1 MMPFRLARRHYPAA
15 VPGQPATRRAR
26 SAAPR
31 GRRLTTVAGMC
42 LAAVLAGWPAVLAGQ
57 GLPAGT
63 AAGGEGPAV
72 SVVLT
77 AVREPQA
84 RILNPGPP
92 TGLTATAGNGRVT
105 VSWSPPASNGGA
117 AIIGYDLYMGT
128 SSHGESRSPVGGG
141 LIGGTNYTVSGLTN
155 GTTYYFTAD
164 AVNDANL
171 HSVVSAE
178 APATPVTAPGAPR
191 GLTAASADAQ
201 VSLSWQA
208 PGSNGGAAITGY
220 RVYQGTSKNP
230 VASVTGTGTTVKNL
244 ANGTAY
250 SFKVTAV
257 NKAGEGPASGAA
269 SATPAAKVT
278 KPGRPNGLTASPGN
292 GKITLSWKAPGSDGG
307 TGISG
312 YEIYR
317 GTSPGGESGTPV
329 NASLVAGTSF
339 TVTGLTNGTRYY
351 FTVAAVNKAKLQSAK
366 SGEASATPSAG
377 ASASASASASGSASA
392 TGPATASPS
401 GGATATAA
409 GTPGAPAGLTATPGN
424 GEVGLSWTAPASVG
438 GAPPASYHVYQG
450 TSPGFTLGTPVT
462 STGDTHATVTGL
474 TNGTTYYFVVT
485 AVDGSGTVS
494 GTSGEAS
501 AQPLA
506 TAVLASATTTVPKP
520 VIVSLAAVAA
530 VAIAAAGALTA
541 RRLRKRPRKRPPAAP
556 PADVRA
562 VPEMGPPSLVNLHEI
577 TSHVSAAENASHEG
591 ASHEV
596 FLPETY
602 VVRLEPLPA
611 AIITTL
617 EEISG

>member
-1 MMPFRLARRHYPAA
+1 MMPFRLARRRNPAA
-15 VPGQPATRRAR
+15 VPGQPAPHRAR
-26 SAAPR
+26 PAAPR
-31 GRRLTTVAGMC
+31 GRWLTTVAGTC
-42 LAAVLAGWPAVLAGQ
+42 LAAVLAGWPAMLAGP
-57 GLPAGT
+57 GLSAGT
-63 AAGGEGPAV
+63 AAGSGGPAA

-128 SSHGESRSPVGGG
+128 SSHGESRSPVNGG
-141 LIGGTNYTVSGLTN
+141 LIGGTSYTVSGLAN

-178 APATPVTAPGAPR
+178 ASATPVTAPGAPR
-191 GLTAASADAQ
+191 GLTAASGDAQ

-220 RVYQGTSKNP
+220 RVYQGTSKKP

-244 ANGTAY
+244 TNGTAY

-269 SATPAAKVT
+269 SATPTAKVT
-278 KPGRPNGLTASPGN
+278 KPGLPNGLTASPGN

-317 GTSPGGESGTPV
+317 GTSPGAESGTPV

-351 FTVAAVNKAKLQSAK
+351 FTVAAVNKAMLQGAK

-377 ASASASASASGSASA
+377 ASASASASGSASA
-392 TGPATASPS
+392 TGQATASPTS
-401 GGATATAA
+401 GATATAT
-409 GTPGAPAGLTATPGN
+409 GTPGAPTGLTATPGN
-424 GEVGLSWTAPASVG
+424 GEVGLSWTAPASAG
-438 GAPPASYHVYQG
+438 GAPPASYDVYQG
-450 TSPGFTLGTPVT
+450 TSSGFTLGAPVT
-462 STGDTHATVTGL
+462 STSDTHATVTGL

-485 AVDGSGTVS
+485 AVDGSGTVR

-562 VPEMGPPSLVNLHEI
+562 VPEMGPPSPVNLHEI
-577 TSHVSAAENASHEG
+577 TSHVSAAEN

-617 EEISG
+617 EEISQ

>member
-1 MMPFRLARRHYPAA
+1 MMPIRLARRRNPAA
-15 VPGQPATRRAR
+15 VPGQPATCHAR
-26 SAAPR
+26 TAAPR
-31 GRRLTTVAGMC
+31 GRWLTTVAGTC
-42 LAAVLAGWPAVLAGQ
+42 LAAVLAGWPAMLAGQ
-57 GLPAGT
+57 GPSAGT
-63 AAGGEGPAV
+63 AAGGERPAV

-105 VSWSPPASNGGA
+105 LSWNPPASNGGA
-117 AIIGYDLYMGT
+117 AILGYDLYMGT
-128 SSHGESRSPVGGG
+128 SSQGESRSPVSGG
-141 LIGGTNYTVSGLTN
+141 LISGTSYTVSGLTN
-155 GTTYYFTAD
+155 GTRYYFTAD

-178 APATPVTAPGAPR
+178 ASATPAAPVTVPGAPR
-191 GLTAASADAQ
+191 GLTAAAGDAQ
-201 VSLSWQA
+201 VSLSWQV
-208 PGSNGGAAITGY
+208 PSSDGGATITGY
-220 RVYQGTSKNP
+220 RVYQGTSKKP
-230 VASVTGTGTTVKNL
+230 VAGVTGTGTTVKNL
-244 ANGTAY
+244 TNGTAY

-269 SATPAAKVT
+269 SATPTAKVT
-278 KPGRPNGLTASPGN
+278 KPGQPNGLTASPGN
-292 GKITLSWKAPGSDGG
+292 GKVTLSWKAPGSDGG

-339 TVTGLTNGTRYY
+339 TVAGLTNGTRYY
-351 FTVAAVNKAKLQSAK
+351 FTVAAVNKAKLQSAE
-366 SGEASATPSAG
+366 SGEASATPTAGASAP
-377 ASASASASASGSASA
+377 ASASASATGS
-392 TGPATASPS
+392 ATASPS
-401 GGATATAA
+401 GGATATAT
-409 GTPGAPAGLTATPGN
+409 GTPGAPTGLTATPGN
-424 GEVGLSWTAPASVG
+424 GEVGLSWTAPASAG
-438 GAPPASYHVYQG
+438 GAAPARYHVYQG
-450 TSPGFTLGTPVT
+450 TSPGFALGTPVT
-462 STGDTHATVTGL
+462 STSDTHATVTGL

-485 AVDGSGTVS
+485 AVDGSGTVI

-530 VAIAAAGALTA
+530 LAIAAAGALTA
-541 RRLRKRPRKRPPAAP
+541 RRLRKRLRKRPPAAP

-562 VPEMGPPSLVNLHEI
+562 VPEMGPPSPVNLHEI
-577 TSHVSAAENASHEG
+577 TSHVSAAEN

-617 EEISG
+617 EEIGL

>member
-1 MMPFRLARRHYPAA
+1 MMPFRLVRRRNPAA

-26 SAAPR
+26 PAASR
-31 GRRLTTVAGMC
+31 GRWLTTVAGTC

-57 GLPAGT
+57 GPAGT
-63 AAGGEGPAV
+63 AAGNGGSAV

-77 AVREPQA
+77 AAREPQA

-92 TGLTATAGNGRVT
+92 TGLAATAGNGRVT
-105 VSWSPPASNGGA
+105 VSWNPPASNGGA
-117 AIIGYDLYMGT
+117 AIIGYDVYMGT
-128 SSHGESRSPVGGG
+128 SSHAGSASPVNGT
-141 LIGGTNYTVSGLTN
+141 LITGTSYTVSGLAN
-155 GTTYYFTAD
+155 GITYYFTAD
-164 AVNDANL
+164 AVNGGNL
-171 HSVVSAE
+171 HSARSAE
-178 APATPVTAPGAPR
+178 VSATPVAPVTTPGAPR
-191 GLTAASADAQ
+191 GLTATAGDAQ
-201 VSLSWQA
+201 VTLSWHA

-220 RVYQGTSKNP
+220 RVYQGTSKTP

-244 ANGTAY
+244 TNGTAY

-257 NKAGEGPASGAA
+257 NKAGEGPASSTA
-269 SATPAAKVT
+269 SATPTAKVT
-278 KPGRPNGLTASPGN
+278 KPGLPNGLTASPGN
-292 GKITLSWKAPGSDGG
+292 GKVTLSWKAPGSGGG

-339 TVTGLTNGTRYY
+339 TVTGLTNGTTYY
-351 FTVAAVNKAKLQSAK
+351 FTVAAVNQAQLQGAR
-366 SGEASATPSAG
+366 SGEASATPS
-377 ASASASASASGSASA
+377 ASASASASASGQ
-392 TGPATASPS
+392 ATASPS
-401 GGATATAA
+401 SGATATAT
-409 GTPGAPAGLTATPGN
+409 GTPGAPTGLTAAPGN
-424 GEVGLSWTAPASVG
+424 GEVGLSWTAPATAG
-438 GAPPASYHVYQG
+438 GAPPASYHVYEG
-450 TSPGFTLGTPVT
+450 TSSGFTLGTPVT
-462 STGDTHATVTGL
+462 STSDTHTTVTGL

-485 AVDGSGTVS
+485 AVDDSDTVR

-506 TAVLASATTTVPKP
+506 TAVLTSATTTVPKP

-530 VAIAAAGALTA
+530 LAIAAAGALTA

-562 VPEMGPPSLVNLHEI
+562 VPELGPPSPVNLHEI
-577 TSHVSAAENASHEG
+577 TSHVSPAEG
-591 ASHEV
+591 DSHEV

-617 EEISG
+617 EEVGS

>member
-1 MMPFRLARRHYPAA
+1 MMPFRLARRRSPAA

-26 SAAPR
+26 PAAPR
-31 GRRLTTVAGMC
+31 GRWLTTVAGTC
-42 LAAVLAGWPAVLAGQ
+42 LAAVLAGWPAMLAGQ
-57 GLPAGT
+57 GLSADTAAGT
-63 AAGGEGPAV
+63 AAGSGGPAA

-77 AVREPQA
+77 VVREPQA

-92 TGLTATAGNGRVT
+92 AGLTATAGNGRVT
-105 VSWSPPASNGGA
+105 LSWNPPASNGGA
-117 AIIGYDLYMGT
+117 AIIGYDVYMGT
-128 SSHGESRSPVGGG
+128 SSHGEAASPVSGG
-141 LIGGTNYTVSGLTN
+141 LITGTSYTVSGLAN

-164 AVNDANL
+164 AVNRANL
-171 HSVVSAE
+171 HSAVSAE
-178 APATPVTAPGAPR
+178 ASATPAAPVTAPGAPR
-191 GLTAASADAQ
+191 GLAAAAGDAQ

-220 RVYQGTSKNP
+220 RVYQGTSKKP

-269 SATPAAKVT
+269 SATPTAKVT
-278 KPGRPNGLTASPGN
+278 KPGLPNGLTASPGN

-317 GTSPGGESGTPV
+317 GTSPGAESGTPV

-351 FTVAAVNKAKLQSAK
+351 FTVAAVNQAMLQGAK
-366 SGEASATPSAG
+366 SGEASATPAAG
-377 ASASASASASGSASA
+377 ASASGSASA
-392 TGPATASPS
+392 TGQATASPS
-401 GGATATAA
+401 GGATTT
-409 GTPGAPAGLTATPGN
+409 GTPGAPGGLTATPGN
-424 GEVGLSWTAPASVG
+424 GEVGLSWTAPASAG

-450 TSPGFTLGTPVT
+450 TSSGFTLGTPVT
-462 STGDTHATVTGL
+462 STSDTHATVTGL

-562 VPEMGPPSLVNLHEI
+562 VPETGPPSPVSLHEI
-577 TSHVSAAENASHEG
+577 TSHVSAAEN

-617 EEISG
+617 EEIGS

>member
-1 MMPFRLARRHYPAA
+1 
-15 VPGQPATRRAR
+15 
-26 SAAPR
+26 
-31 GRRLTTVAGMC
+31 
-42 LAAVLAGWPAVLAGQ
+42 VLAGWPAVLAGQ
-57 GLPAGT
+57 GPPGGT

-92 TGLTATAGNGRVT
+92 TGLIATAGNGRVT

-128 SSHGESRSPVGGG
+128 SSHGESRSPVSGG

-178 APATPVTAPGAPR
+178 ASATPVTAPGAPR
-191 GLTAASADAQ
+191 GLTAASGDAQ

-269 SATPAAKVT
+269 SATPTAKVT
-278 KPGRPNGLTASPGN
+278 KPGLPNGLTASPGN
-292 GKITLSWKAPGSDGG
+292 GKVTLSWKAPGSDGG

-339 TVTGLTNGTRYY
+339 TMTGLTNGTRYY

-401 GGATATAA
+401 GGATATAT
-409 GTPGAPAGLTATPGN
+409 GTPAGLTATPGN
-424 GEVGLSWTAPASVG
+424 GEVGLSWTASVSVG
-438 GAPPASYHVYQG
+438 GAPPVSYHVYQG

-462 STGDTHATVTGL
+462 RTSDTHATVTGL

-541 RRLRKRPRKRPPAAP
+541 RRLRKRPRKRPPGAP

-562 VPEMGPPSLVNLHEI
+562 VPEMGPPSPVNLHEI

>member
-1 MMPFRLARRHYPAA
+1 M
-15 VPGQPATRRAR
+15 
-26 SAAPR
+26 
-31 GRRLTTVAGMC
+31 
-42 LAAVLAGWPAVLAGQ
+42 
-57 GLPAGT
+57 
-63 AAGGEGPAV
+63 
-72 SVVLT
+72 
-77 AVREPQA
+77 REPQA

-105 VSWSPPASNGGA
+105 LSWSPPASNGGA

-128 SSHGESRSPVGGG
+128 SSHGESRSPVSGG

-178 APATPVTAPGAPR
+178 ASATPAAPVTAPGAPR
-191 GLTAASADAQ
+191 GLTATAGDAQ

-220 RVYQGTSKNP
+220 RVYQGTSKKP

-244 ANGTAY
+244 TNGTAY

-269 SATPAAKVT
+269 SATPTAKVT
-278 KPGRPNGLTASPGN
+278 KPGLPNGLTASPGN
-292 GKITLSWKAPGSDGG
+292 GKVTLSWKAPGSDGG

-339 TVTGLTNGTRYY
+339 TVAGLTNGTRYY

-366 SGEASATPSAG
+366 SGEASATPAAG
-377 ASASASASASGSASA
+377 ASASASASASA

-401 GGATATAA
+401 GGATATAT
-409 GTPGAPAGLTATPGN
+409 GTPGAPTGLTATPGN
-424 GEVGLSWTAPASVG
+424 GEVGLSWTAPASAG
-438 GAPPASYHVYQG
+438 GAAPASYHVYQG

-462 STGDTHATVTGL
+462 STSDTHATVTGL

-520 VIVSLAAVAA
+520 VIVSLAAVAV

-562 VPEMGPPSLVNLHEI
+562 VPEMGPPSPVNLHEI

-617 EEISG
+617 EEIGV

>member
-1 MMPFRLARRHYPAA
+1 MMPFRLARRRNPAA

-26 SAAPR
+26 PAAPR
-31 GRRLTTVAGMC
+31 GRWLTTVAGTC
-42 LAAVLAGWPAVLAGQ
+42 LAAVLAGWPAMLAGP
-57 GLPAGT
+57 GLSAGT
-63 AAGGEGPAV
+63 TGTGGPAV

-92 TGLTATAGNGRVT
+92 TGVTATAGNGRVT
-105 VSWSPPASNGGA
+105 VSWNPPASNGGA
-117 AIIGYDLYMGT
+117 AIIGYDVYMGT
-128 SSHGESRSPVGGG
+128 SSRGESASSVSGR
-141 LIGGTNYTVSGLTN
+141 ITGTSYTVSGLAN

-164 AVNDANL
+164 AVNGANL

-178 APATPVTAPGAPR
+178 TSATPAAPITTPGAPR
-191 GLTAASADAQ
+191 GLTATAGDAQ

-208 PGSNGGAAITGY
+208 PSSNGGAAITGY
-220 RVYQGTSKNP
+220 RVYQGTSKKP

-244 ANGTAY
+244 TNGTVY

-269 SATPAAKVT
+269 SATPTAKVT
-278 KPGRPNGLTASPGN
+278 KPGLPNGLTASPGD
-292 GKITLSWKAPGSDGG
+292 GKVTLSWTAPGSGG
-307 TGISG
+307 GAGISG

-329 NASLVAGTSF
+329 NASLVAGTSY

-351 FTVAAVNKAKLQSAK
+351 FTVAAVNQAKLQGAK
-366 SGEASATPSAG
+366 SGEGSATPSASASAP
-377 ASASASASASGSASA
+377 ASASASASASGQ
-392 TGPATASPS
+392 ATASPS
-401 GGATATAA
+401 SGATATAT
-409 GTPGAPAGLTATPGN
+409 GTPGGPTGLTATAGN
-424 GEVGLSWTAPASVG
+424 GEVGLSWTAPATAG
-438 GAPPASYHVYQG
+438 GAPPASYHVYEG
-450 TSPGFTLGTPVT
+450 SSSGFTLGTPVT
-462 STGDTHATVTGL
+462 STSDTHTTVTGL

-485 AVDGSGTVS
+485 AIDGSGTVI
-494 GTSGEAS
+494 GASGEAS

-506 TAVLASATTTVPKP
+506 TAVLASATTSVPKP
-520 VIVSLAAVAA
+520 VVVSLAAVAA
-530 VAIAAAGALTA
+530 LAIAAAGALAA

-562 VPEMGPPSLVNLHEI
+562 VPEMGPPSPVSLHEI
-577 TSHVSAAENASHEG
+577 TSHVSAAEG
-591 ASHEV
+591 DSHEV

-617 EEISG
+617 EEIGV